1 MQQIQFFNNK
11 KTQTARGTI
20 NSTSRVY
27 HNLRK
32 FKQNALIKGTT
43 NYNKGYGLDLSLRP
57 LTSICTCLK
66 PYFAKHNGKTIYCGN
81 YKQKI
86 PPA

>member
-1 MQQIQFFNNK
+1 MEQIQFFNNK

-32 FKQNALIKGTT
+32 FKQNTLIKGTT
-43 NYNKGYGLDLSLRP
+43 NYNQRLWF
-57 LTSICTCLK
+57 K
-66 PYFAKHNGKTIYCGN
+66 PFLEAFDFHLYMFKAVFCKTQWEN
-81 YKQKI
+81 YILWKL
-86 PPA
+86 